1 MNGSSLK
8 GQRESKDVRVLSHE
22 FFLCVFQCFF
32 KAFSYLQPHPSCIAG
47 ILCAD
52 DVDGA
57 GIHLRNVP
65 AGHHGKAVEG
75 MEGVGKTVFPDVF
88 RIRSV
93 ILSQTVHIRQN
104 IHRIMLKIFIQRPQI
119 RPSGIIK
126 ITVAERRAKNHTPVA
141 HDPLESKHLRRERLH
156 HHDGIGTHPV
166 SVMELLRHTEYQHVV
181 LLFCPVDVGS
191 LVRRL
196 PADRHHF
203 FGITGK
209 NRNLSGE
216 GVQHRITA
224 KEGMSHPVFHVHA
237 DFIEFIAHERAAVDR
252 CEIFPVHDRRHM
264 VAGNG
269 APVGD
274 AGRRMLVP
282 SGVPAVRVSLHVP
295 HQNRNVAV
303 KHIPVEEDGIAP
315 PCGSEIYHVLRI
327 LGIMADDLSRW
338 PEFLKKLLS
347 EDGKRLLLRAPGVES
362 VADDK
367 EHVPLLNPRRN
378 QFLQHIFHGKLPV
391 AGLLLSPLDPVRNNK
406 DHGLLLCRL
415 PVLFYQLRQR
425 LHPDRV
431 GQALLI
437 CFFQLLF
444 RNALRILHRL
454 SGDENIRTVRQHRL
468 HHTGAIFKCKL
479 FHFSSVLLFTN
490 VRSRS
495 NTGAR
500 FPDTPPDKS
509 RSLR

>member
-1 MNGSSLK
+1 
-8 GQRESKDVRVLSHE
+8 
-22 FFLCVFQCFF
+22 
-32 KAFSYLQPHPSCIAG
+32 
-47 ILCAD
+47 
-52 DVDGA
+52 
-57 GIHLRNVP
+57 
-65 AGHHGKAVEG
+65 
-75 MEGVGKTVFPDVF
+75 
-88 RIRSV
+88 
-93 ILSQTVHIRQN
+93 
-104 IHRIMLKIFIQRPQI
+104 
-119 RPSGIIK
+119 
-126 ITVAERRAKNHTPVA
+126 
-141 HDPLESKHLRRERLH
+141 
-156 HHDGIGTHPV
+156 
-166 SVMELLRHTEYQHVV
+166 
-181 LLFCPVDVGS
+181 
-191 LVRRL
+191 
-196 PADRHHF
+196 
-203 FGITGK
+203 
-209 NRNLSGE
+209 
-216 GVQHRITA
+216 
-224 KEGMSHPVFHVHA
+224 
-237 DFIEFIAHERAAVDR
+237 
-252 CEIFPVHDRRHM
+252 
-264 VAGNG
+264 
-269 APVGD
+269 
-274 AGRRMLVP
+274 MLVTP
-282 SGVPAVRVSLHVP
+282 GVAPVRVSLHVP

-303 KHIPVEEDGIAP
+303 KHIPVEEDGISP
-315 PCGSEIYHVLRI
+315 PCGSEIHHVLRVF
-327 LGIMADDLSRW
+327 GIVADDLSRR

-347 EDGKRLLLRAPGVES
+347 EDGKRLLLRASGMES

-378 QFLQHIFHGKLPV
+378 QFLQHIFHGELPV

-454 SGDENIRTVRQHRL
+454 SGDENIRTVGQHRL
-468 HHTGAIFKCKL
+468 HHTGAVFKCKL